1 MIRLSKKMK
10 YMFDKV
16 DKYYFNDDENGK
28 SFEAARMVY
37 TAFKKDEIPKNII
50 ESDNW
55 DLIHLDGDLS
65 NCALD
70 NLELVIFEDNDY
82 ETELKRN
89 IKTLKDELKSKN
101 EYIKK
106 ISLESNAKDGKV
118 TNMQKQ
124 VLYEQNKIKELN
136 KELKMQDKEI
146 RRLLS
151 IIADKKH

>member
-1 MIRLSKKMK
+1 MIRLNKKIK
-10 YMFDKV
+10 YMFDKI
-16 DKYYFNDDENGK
+16 DKYYFNDDVSGK
-28 SFEAARMVY
+28 SFEAARIVY
-37 TAFKKDEIPKNII
+37 TTFKGNEVPKDII
-50 ESDNW
+50 DGDDW

-70 NLELVIFEDNDY
+70 NLELVIFEDSDS

-89 IKTLKDELKSKN
+89 IKDLKDELKSKN

-118 TNMQKQ
+118 AYMQKQ